1 MILEAANEGAQ
12 SLPSR
17 ILDAQRV
24 NEESV
29 TRSDLLTVSDSGSE
43 DEIQTNSAE
52 MKPTTKTSNTHSRA
66 NLPPPEADLLLARLA
81 L

>member
-29 TRSDLLTVSDSGSE
+29 TRNDLLTVSDSDSE
-43 DEIQTNSAE
+43 DETNALFAAFDPRRGGRGLGFSF
-52 MKPTTKTSNTHSRA
+52 KPVSF
-66 NLPPPEADLLLARLA
+66 PPGDR
-81 L
+81 